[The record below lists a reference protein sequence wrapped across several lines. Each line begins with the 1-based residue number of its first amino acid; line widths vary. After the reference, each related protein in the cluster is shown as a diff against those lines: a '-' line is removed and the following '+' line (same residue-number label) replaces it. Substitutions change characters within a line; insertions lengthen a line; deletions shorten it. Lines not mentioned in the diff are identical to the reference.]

1 MKKSTSS
8 YPALSVEATGTGIV
22 SHAGAVLLT
31 RTADATGLSSTLT
44 RALTPWRKPLA
55 THDPGKVL
63 LDLAISL
70 AVGGDCLA
78 DIAVLREQPAV
89 FGRVASDPTVS
100 RLIATLAADAP
111 AALSAIDSARAQ
123 ARATAWAAAGDNAPD
138 HGRTVA
144 DPLAIDIDATLVTA
158 HSDKESAAPTYKR
171 GYGFHPLCAFAD
183 HGPDGTGEPLAIMLR
198 SGNAGAN
205 TAADHKTVLQQALEQ
220 IPGISGYRVGKTV
233 LVRTDT
239 AGGTHEFLN
248 YLHARRLAYSVGFGL
263 TETIAAAVDQIPE
276 QAWTPAY
283 DSAGGVRDGAW
294 VAELTGLIPLAG
306 WPPGMRVI
314 IRKERPHPGAQ
325 LRFTDRN
332 GLRLTAFATNT
343 ARGQVPDL
351 ELRHRRRAR
360 CEDRIRA
367 AKDTGLANLP
377 LHGFDQNRIWCALV
391 QLACELTAWTQMI
404 TLAGHQARRW
414 EPKRL
419 RLRLF
424 SVAARITRHA
434 RRTRL
439 PLSATAPWSELLVTA
454 TAKLQ
459 PG

>member
-283 DSAGGVRDGAW
+283 DSAGGGY
-294 VAELTGLIPLAG
+294 GLG
-306 WPPGMRVI
+306 
-314 IRKERPHPGAQ
+314 
-325 LRFTDRN
+325 
-332 GLRLTAFATNT
+332 
-343 ARGQVPDL
+343 
-351 ELRHRRRAR
+351 
-360 CEDRIRA
+360 
-367 AKDTGLANLP
+367 
-377 LHGFDQNRIWCALV
+377 
-391 QLACELTAWTQMI
+391 
-404 TLAGHQARRW
+404 
-414 EPKRL
+414 EPE
-419 RLRLF
+419 
-424 SVAARITRHA
+424 
-434 RRTRL
+434 
-439 PLSATAPWSELLVTA
+439 P
-454 TAKLQ
+454 
-459 PG
+459 